1 MQPSFCRNLT
11 SEKMYKHLIKL
22 HLNDPGHTLSRRT
35 LRTTDLAKVTL
46 HHEKFLCE
54 VARTGCSIHARI
66 LQKCIREHFNSGC
79 SQLDFAQ
86 KLADALAFC
95 RAKFSGKPSRRCH
108 SKTILT
114 GQITSKTASAVKA
127 VISAINGSIVVASSD
142 EGEAA
147 EDLDAPCSSR
157 LLLEEE
163 DAPGDMVGGAA
174 AALQRLQEAFGE
186 SQGSATARSS
196 CSPDDA

>member
-1 MQPSFCRNLT
+1 MF
-11 SEKMYKHLIKL
+11 
-22 HLNDPGHTLSRRT
+22 
-35 LRTTDLAKVTL
+35 AKCF
-46 HHEKFLCE
+46 HD
-54 VARTGCSIHARI
+54 
-66 LQKCIREHFNSGC
+66 HFNANAAEC
-79 SQLDFAQ
+79 KHFAQ
-86 KLADALAFC
+86 KLADALSVC
-95 RAKFSGKPSRRCH
+95 RAKAKPSC
-108 SKTILT
+108 KCT
-114 GQITSKTASAVKA
+114 GDETVMA

-186 SQGSATARSS
+186 SQGSVTACSS
-196 CSPDDA
+196 TSPHA